1 MGGWSNPDKV
11 DEYVGRIGTVPQ
23 RLAGEAVLAEI
34 MPPAPRRAL
43 DLGCGDGRLTQLIL
57 DTRPDV
63 ETILGVD
70 ASEPMLERARARF
83 ATEQRVEIRRGD
95 LRDSIATL
103 GACDLVV
110 SGFAIH
116 HLGDARKQELFR
128 EIAQLLTPHG
138 MFCNLEI
145 IASPTEELHVEF
157 RNAIGRA
164 EDDPDD
170 KLVDVETQLDWL
182 RSAGFTNVDC
192 YWKWRGFALLAGTVS

>member
-1 MGGWSNPDKV
+1 MGGWSNSEKV

-34 MPPAPRRAL
+34 MPAAPRRAL

-57 DTRPDV
+57 DTRPGIESIV
-63 ETILGVD
+63 GVD

-83 ATEQRVEIRRGD
+83 ANDTRVEIRRGD

-116 HLGDARKQELFR
+116 HLEDARKQALFN
-128 EIAQLLTPHG
+128 EIARVLTPNG
-138 MFCNLEI
+138 MFCNLEVV
-145 IASPTEELHVEF
+145 ASPTAELHVAF

-170 KLVDVETQLDWL
+170 KLVDIETQLGWL
-182 RSAGFTNVDC
+182 RSAGFRNVDC
-192 YWKWRGFALLAGTVS
+192 FWKWRGFALLAGTK